1 MDAIPTPPPTP
12 AGLSDFIHAQLAT
25 ILERWEQFARS
36 IPSAHGMNDSA
47 LRDHAAGLLAAIADD
62 LKHPQ
67 TSFEQEQK
75 SKGRAPRSATVT
87 QAALH
92 GADRGARGF
101 SINETVSEFRALR
114 ASVLHLWSEANGST
128 APGALEQMV
137 RFNEAI
143 DQALAESMERY
154 ATDKE
159 ETTRRFD
166 MLLSSSP
173 DLQYIVGVDG
183 SLIYGNKAFLLLC
196 EPSAQPLTGENI
208 ARICPAI
215 GPQIARDLPQVI
227 ATRAPCSGEIS
238 YTHASGTAFAYR
250 YVLMPVLNDSGQV
263 ESITGTAR
271 NIAELNASREEIQRN
286 AYYDSLTE
294 LPNRRLFHDRLEHDV
309 RHAARTGN
317 ALALLFIDLDF
328 FKEVNDRSGHAA
340 GDMLLQESARRITAC
355 VRATDT
361 VARIGGDEFTVILTE
376 VNKVSHVDIMAQ
388 KVLDAL
394 ARPFRI
400 GEKEVHVSGSVGI
413 TLYPQDAS
421 TPGDLVRN
429 ADQAMYVAKQTG
441 RNRFSFF
448 TVEMRDSAWVRLQII
463 DELRHALAKQQLE
476 VFYQPIVNLATETI
490 VKAEA
495 LVRWH
500 HPRRGLVAPGEF
512 IGLAEETGLID
523 DIGNWVLGEAAARAR
538 EWSALTGAPF
548 QISVNKSPAEFM
560 SRTTVKAWDA
570 ELVLLRQAGRQIAVE
585 ITEGMLLNDT
595 PGILKR
601 LDELALTGAQLS
613 IDDFGIGYSSMSY
626 LKKFKVDFIKIDQ
639 SFVKD
644 ITTNLHSSVFAETI
658 LLMAHK
664 LGLKVIAEGIETTEQ
679 RDFLKTKGCDYAQGF
694 LFSAPVP
701 SASFEHLLAREA
713 NPARG

>member
-1 MDAIPTPPPTP
+1 MEPTPTPTP
-12 AGLSDFIHAQLAT
+12 NSTGLSDFIHAQLAT
-25 ILERWEQFARS
+25 ILEHWEQFARS
-36 IPSAHGMNDSA
+36 IPSAHGMNDRA

-62 LKHPQ
+62 LTRPQ
-67 TSFEQEQK
+67 TSFEQAQK
-75 SKGRAPRSATVT
+75 SEGRAPHSATVT

-114 ASVLHLWSEANGST
+114 ASVLRLWGGADGAA
-128 APGALEQMV
+128 APGALQQVV

-154 ATDKE
+154 AIDKE

-173 DLQYIVGVDG
+173 DLQYIVAVDG

-196 EPSAQPLTGENI
+196 EPSAQPFTGENI

-215 GPQIARDLPQVI
+215 GPQVARDMPQVI
-227 ATRAPCSGEIS
+227 ATRAPRSGEIS
-238 YTHASGTAFAYR
+238 YTQASGSALAYR
-250 YVLMPVLNDSGQV
+250 YVLMPVLNDGGQV

-294 LPNRRLFHDRLEHDV
+294 LPNRRLFHDRLEQDV

-340 GDMLLQESARRITAC
+340 GDMLLQESARRIAAC
-355 VRATDT
+355 VRASDT

-376 VNKVSHVDIMAQ
+376 VNKVSHVEIMSQ

-463 DELRHALAKQQLE
+463 DELRHALDRQQLE
-476 VFYQPIVNLATETI
+476 VFYQPIVDLGSETI

-500 HPRRGLVAPGEF
+500 HPRQGLVAPGEF

-523 DIGNWVLGEAAARAR
+523 EIGTWVLEEAAARAR

-560 SRTTVKAWDA
+560 SRTAVKTWDA
-570 ELVLLRQAGRQIAVE
+570 ELALLGRAGKQIAVE

-601 LDELALTGAQLS
+601 LDQIALTGAQLS
-613 IDDFGIGYSSMSY
+613 IDDFGIGYSSMAY
-626 LKKFKVDFIKIDQ
+626 LKKFKVDFLKIDR

-644 ITTNLHSSVFAETI
+644 IATNLYSSVFAETI

-679 RDFLKTKGCDYAQGF
+679 RDFLKTMGCDYAQGF

-701 SASFEHLLAREA
+701 SACFERLLAGEV
-713 NPARG
+713 NPAHG